1 MKRVAL
7 LSLAFILAACAEAP
21 AAEPTA
27 TAAGP
32 IILVAEENP
41 YAPKP
46 GDTSLQ
52 RAGLIL
58 TSIDLSDRTDL
69 TPARV
74 GLHIL
79 GSLPSICHE
88 LRMEMSPPNRQY
100 QIFIEVYSVV
110 NLNLDCE
117 NVFQQFE
124 ADILFGMFSPG
135 RYTVWMNKGYIGD
148 FIVY

>member
-1 MKRVAL
+1 MKRIAF
-7 LSLAFILAACAEAP
+7 LSLAFMFAACAEASTP
-21 AAEPTA
+21 EPTA
-27 TAAGP
+27 TVSGP
-32 IILVAEENP
+32 TILVAEENP
-41 YAPKP
+41 YAPEP
-46 GDTSLQ
+46 GDTSLE

-58 TSIDLSDRTDL
+58 TSIDLSEKTDL
-69 TPARV
+69 APVRV
-74 GLHIL
+74 GLNLL

-88 LRMEMSPPNRQY
+88 LRMEVSPPNNQY

-124 ADILFGMFSPG
+124 ADILFGVYSAG
-135 RYTVWMNKGYIGD
+135 RYTVWINKGYIGD

>member
-1 MKRVAL
+1 MKRAAFLFLAL
-7 LSLAFILAACAEAP
+7 IFAACAEAP
-21 AAEPTA
+21 TPQPTA
-27 TAAGP
+27 TASSP
-32 IILVAEENP
+32 TILVAEENP
-41 YAPKP
+41 YAPEP

-69 TPARV
+69 TPPRV
-74 GLHIL
+74 ALNFL
-79 GSLPSICHE
+79 GSLPSICHQ
-88 LRMEMSPPNRQY
+88 LRVEMSLPNIQY

-110 NLNLDCE
+110 NLNQNCE

-124 ADILFGMFSPG
+124 ASILFGMYSPG
-135 RYTVWMNKGYIGD
+135 RYTVWINKGYIGD